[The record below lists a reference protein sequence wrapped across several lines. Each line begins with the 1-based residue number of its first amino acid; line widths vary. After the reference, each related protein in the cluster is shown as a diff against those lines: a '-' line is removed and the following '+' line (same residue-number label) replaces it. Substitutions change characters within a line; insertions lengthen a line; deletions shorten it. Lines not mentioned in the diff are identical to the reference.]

1 MKHVHSLSLSLFA
14 IALFTAAAVEAQSL
28 SPKLR
33 LPVELYDYT
42 LVRTFAGPQRL
53 RLGYSGCAPSC
64 CVGPRPIGWVPQERP
79 VRVADHIA
87 TLGRVLFY
95 DRRLSRNRKISCA
108 SCHQQSHAFADPR
121 RLSRGFLGGKTRRN
135 SIALVNVGG
144 NAGAFFW
151 DGRAKTLEQMVLMPI
166 QDPVEMGMELGAL
179 VARLRGDR
187 DYRILFRRAFGD
199 VAVTPPRIATAL
211 AGFVRALGSFR
222 SKFDLGLRLST
233 SPGGAPFNFT
243 AAENRGK
250 RIFRSSCATCHTITK
265 NWSTMPLFQNY
276 QYANNGLDRGR
287 KRDDPGREGV
297 TRKRADRSK
306 FRMPS
311 LRNIELTAPYMHD
324 GRFRTLEQVVA
335 FYANRVRSSETLDKR
350 MLSDHSSGHGR
361 ALVSAPPGIPLT
373 GRDRA
378 DLVAFLKTLTDK
390 EFVKDPRFSDP
401 FVRHRGVRK

>member
-1 MKHVHSLSLSLFA
+1 MKYVHSLSLSLFA
-14 IALFTAAAVEAQSL
+14 IALSTAAAAQAQSL

-42 LVRTFAGPQRL
+42 FVRTFEGPQRL
-53 RLGYSGCAPSC
+53 RVRYGGYVGCCIAP
-64 CVGPRPIGWVPQERP
+64 GPPGPIPQKTQVPSN
-79 VRVADHIA
+79 DHVA

-95 DRRLSRNRKISCA
+95 DRRLSRNRKVSCA

-121 RLSRGFLGGKTRRN
+121 RLSRGFLGGRTGRN

-144 NAGAFFW
+144 NAGEFFW

-166 QDPVEMGMELGAL
+166 QDPVEMGMELDAL
-179 VARLRGDR
+179 VTRLRGDH

-222 SKFDLGLRLST
+222 SKFDLGLRLAK
-233 SPGGAPFNFT
+233 SPDGAFSNFT
-243 AAENRGK
+243 ASENRGK
-250 RIFRSSCATCHTITK
+250 RIFRGSCATCHTIAKT
-265 NWSTMPLFQNY
+265 WSTMALFQNY

-324 GRFRTLEQVVA
+324 GRFRTLKQVVA
-335 FYANRVRSSETLDKR
+335 FYANRVRISETLDKR
-350 MLSDHSSGHGR
+350 MRSDTSANYVR
-361 ALVSAPPGIPLT
+361 ALVSAPAGIPLT
-373 GRDRA
+373 GRDRG
-378 DLVAFLKTLTDK
+378 DLVAFLKTLTDH
-390 EFVKDPRFSDP
+390 EFAKDPRFADP
-401 FVRHRGVRK
+401 FVRHSGRKK